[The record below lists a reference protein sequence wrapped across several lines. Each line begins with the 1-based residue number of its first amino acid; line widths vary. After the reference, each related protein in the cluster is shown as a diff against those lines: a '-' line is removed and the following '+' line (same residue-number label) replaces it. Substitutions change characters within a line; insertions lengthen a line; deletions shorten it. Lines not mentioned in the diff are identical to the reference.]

1 MALSKE
7 APGFDID
14 DEVLL
19 MEPGI
24 VLDVMS
30 DEEPAAPAVL
40 RVLYRP
46 SPTSKPRL
54 QCLQPVQPRPAGDG
68 HLMAF

>member
-30 DEEPAAPAVL
+30 DEEPAAPAV
-40 RVLYRP
+40 RTKAR
-46 SPTSKPRL
+46 SSTSLKQHKYIDYTGARRD
-54 QCLQPVQPRPAGDG
+54 PVV
-68 HLMAF
+68 FE